1 MSKADYQ
8 KVIGKYEG
16 LTQRTKDLQYRIKA
30 SIVQCEQI
38 ESSVDALF
46 GFGSWINTVVKD
58 KLESIANTA
67 LKSIFPDKEMF
78 FRVVPNKTKKG
89 LFYDLYIET
98 NGVPTELLD
107 AKGGGVLDVIQMCLR
122 ITYVSRLKGKLRQTI
137 LLDEPFKNL
146 DAERVNLASQ
156 WLDQIS
162 KRLKIQFLIITHI
175 PALILTVENSGRIE
189 VRYADNKS
197 EVIQ

>member
-1 MSKADYQ
+1 MTKADYQ

-16 LTQRTKDLQYRIKA
+16 LTQRTKDLQKRIKSA
-30 SIVQCEQI
+30 IITCEQI
-38 ESSVDALF
+38 ETSVDALF

-58 KLESIANTA
+58 KLESITNAA

-107 AKGGGVLDVIQMCLR
+107 AKGGGVLDVVQMCLR
-122 ITYVSRLKGKLRQTI
+122 ITYVRRLKGKLRQTI

-175 PALILTVENSGRIE
+175 PSLILTVENSGRIE